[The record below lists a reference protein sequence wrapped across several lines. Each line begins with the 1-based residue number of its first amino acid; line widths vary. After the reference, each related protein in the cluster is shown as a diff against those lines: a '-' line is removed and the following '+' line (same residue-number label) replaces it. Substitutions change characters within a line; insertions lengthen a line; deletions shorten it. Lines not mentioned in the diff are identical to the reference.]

1 VKIVTW
7 NVNSIRVRMPILLD
21 WLHETTPDVVLL
33 LETKCKDA
41 LFPAAAIAARIYTTP
56 TGGAA
61 PHTGV
66 ATLPPR
72 PLEAVQIALRGDPA
86 DLAARYL
93 EAPVEGVGVAP
104 VYVPTGTEVASDR
117 FAFKLAYFDRLR
129 AHAAK
134 LLELGEP
141 FVIGG
146 DYNVAPTPADVYD
159 ADELDGTICYHPA
172 EREKFRALTNLG
184 LYDAF
189 RAVQPNAITYSW
201 WHYQNRAFQLGHG
214 LRIDHLLLSPEALD
228 RLDKSDVDDR
238 PRRLKSPSDHAP
250 VWCTLA
256 A

>member
-21 WLHETTPDVVLL
+21 WLDETTPDVVLL
-33 LETKCKDA
+33 QETKCKDA
-41 LFPAAAIAARIYTTP
+41 LFPAEAIEERHYNIAKVGEASLN
-56 TGGAA
+56 
-61 PHTGV
+61 GV
-66 ATLPPR
+66 AILSKR
-72 PLEAVQIALRGDPA
+72 PLEDVQIGLPGDPE
-86 DLAARYL
+86 DEEARYL
-93 EAPVEGVGVAP
+93 EATVDGMRVAT
-104 VYVPTGTEVASDR
+104 VYVPNGTEVASDR

-129 AHAAK
+129 DHAAK